1 MAANINADTSGG
13 LKLTSDTSGV
23 LELKSAGTTIAT
35 VNSTGLAMASG
46 KTITGN
52 GNLPAFSAY
61 IVNNQS
67 IANVTLTKANFDS
80 EEFDTNSAFDPAAG
94 RFTVPSGQ
102 GGKYVIN
109 QCLMFDS
116 GQNSN
121 RYLGVLYL
129 YKNNAMYR
137 QSFQWDIANGYGR
150 NTAFSMTNIV
160 ELNAADYLE
169 TFVYY
174 QGAIS
179 GSGLFVP
186 GGQTYASFSGHKLI
200 T

>member
-1 MAANINADTSGG
+1 MTISIKPTAS
-13 LKLTSDTSGV
+13 
-23 LELKSAGTTIAT
+23 ETTIQENGSDIFT
-35 VNSTGLAMASG
+35 IDSTGIAMASG
-46 KTITGN
+46 KSITGD
-52 GNLPAFSAY
+52 GNTPAFSAY

-80 EEFDTNSAFDPAAG
+80 EEFDTNSAYDPAAG

-121 RYLGVLYL
+121 RYFGVLYL
-129 YKNNAMYR
+129 YKNNVMYR
-137 QSFQWDIANGYGR
+137 QSLQWDIANGYGR
-150 NTAFSMTNIV
+150 STAFSMTNILD
-160 ELNAADYLE
+160 LNAADYLE
-169 TFVYY
+169 TFVYF

-179 GSGLFVP
+179 ASGLFVP
-186 GGQTYASFSGHKLI
+186 GGQTYNSFSGHKLI